1 MLRTLNDNPALY
13 EELERKGAKLEA
25 GLRTALE
32 SNGIPGVI
40 NRIGSMMTLFFTE
53 EKEVKSFDQAM
64 KSDAP
69 RYARFFRQSLEA
81 GIYLGP
87 SQYECFFVCDAHTD
101 ADLDYMLEAANKAM
115 KSL

>member
-1 MLRTLNDNPALY
+1 
-13 EELERKGAKLEA
+13 
-25 GLRTALE
+25 
-32 SNGIPGVI
+32 
-40 NRIGSMMTLFFTE
+40 
-53 EKEVKSFDQAM
+53 M